1 MELECEK
8 YHEKMDSEQAVCRHP
23 NDYCQYRTSCMIY
36 FIEKDN
42 MRNGTDVQ
50 IQNGKKEEDKE

>member
-23 NDYCQYRTSCMIY
+23 DDYCQHRTSCMIH
-36 FIEKDN
+36 FIEKEN
-42 MRNGTDVQ
+42 RRNGTDVSALDD
-50 IQNGKKEEDKE
+50 KKEQVKE

>member
-8 YHEKMDSEQAVCRHP
+8 YHDKMDSEKAVCRHP
-23 NDYCQYRTSCMIY
+23 GDYCQHRQACMIH

-42 MRNGTDVQ
+42 KRNGGTSLSPGE
-50 IQNGKKEEDKE
+50 NKEQE